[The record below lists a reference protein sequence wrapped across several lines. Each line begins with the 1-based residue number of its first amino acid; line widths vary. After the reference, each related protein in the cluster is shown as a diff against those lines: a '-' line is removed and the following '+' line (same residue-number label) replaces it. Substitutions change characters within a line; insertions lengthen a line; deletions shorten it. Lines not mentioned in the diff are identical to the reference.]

1 MKTRRAIWLSA
12 LALCAALAATT
23 SFAQSEDWQSKPYQ
37 QWTMKDVQKVLSDSP
52 WAKTIARSGGMGTSG
67 QNLPDKVYTLRLRS
81 ALPIR
86 QGLLRL
92 RQLKDDYD
100 KMSDKKKAEFDE
112 KNKALIDCPPCED
125 NYVLAL
131 VPPSASEGRMSL
143 PASLKSATVESL
155 KLYVQLS
162 DDRGQRRELVHY
174 VPPKAVGQEVVF
186 FFPKFN
192 EKGEPLIT
200 PSSKRVSFNIDPAAM
215 GGDATITHFD
225 FDVSKMIVG
234 GKVVF

>member
-1 MKTRRAIWLSA
+1 MKIRRAILLSA
-12 LALCAALAATT
+12 LALCAALAAAT
-23 SFAQSEDWQSKPYQ
+23 SFAQTEDWQSKPYT

-52 WAKTIARSGGMGTSG
+52 WAKTIARSGPTFGG
-67 QNLPDKVYTLRLRS
+67 QATPDKVYTLRLRS

-92 RQLKDDYD
+92 RQLKEDYD

-112 KNKALIDCPPCED
+112 KNKALIECAACAD
-125 NYVLAL
+125 NYVFAL
-131 VPPSASEGRMSL
+131 VPPSASGSQMTL
-143 PASLKSATVESL
+143 PTSLKTASVETL

-162 DDRGQRRELVHY
+162 DDRGQRRELVHF
-174 VPPKAVGQEVVF
+174 VPPKSPGQEVVF

-200 PSSKRVSFNIDPAAM
+200 PASKRVVFNIDPAAL
-215 GGDATITHFD
+215 GGDSTITHFD
-225 FDVSKMIVG
+225 FDVPKMIVNG
-234 GKVVF
+234 QVVF

>member
-1 MKTRRAIWLSA
+1 MKTRRAILLSA
-12 LALCAALAATT
+12 LALFALLAAA
-23 SFAQSEDWQSKPYQ
+23 SALAQSEDWQTKPYQ

-52 WAKTIARSGGMGTSG
+52 WAKTIARTGPQFNGENM
-67 QNLPDKVYTLRLRS
+67 PDKIYTLRLRS

-92 RQLKDDYD
+92 RQLKEEYD

-112 KNKALIDCPPCED
+112 KNKALIDCPPCDD
-125 NYVLAL
+125 NYVIAL
-131 VPPSASEGRMSL
+131 VPPSGADARMTL
-143 PASLKSATVESL
+143 PTSMKSASLETM

-162 DDRGQRRELVHY
+162 DDRGQRRELVHF
-174 VPPKAVGQEVVF
+174 VPPKSPGQEVVF

-200 PSSKRVSFNIDPAAM
+200 PSSKRVVFNIDPAVL
-215 GGDATITHFD
+215 GGDSTITHFD
-225 FDVSKMIVG
+225 LDVSKMIVN